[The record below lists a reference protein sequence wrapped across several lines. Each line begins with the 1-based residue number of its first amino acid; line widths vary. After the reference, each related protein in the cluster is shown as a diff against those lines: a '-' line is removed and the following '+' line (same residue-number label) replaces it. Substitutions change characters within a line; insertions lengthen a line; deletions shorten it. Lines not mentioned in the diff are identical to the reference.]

1 MNRMASNTAGT
12 LDYVND
18 DVVASRQ
25 EAATEAALN
34 AATGSISNPIARD
47 ILPSVD
53 LDDPGNTE
61 WSGDVDV
68 FDQTPSSDVTAG
80 DSLEVYEVDSD
91 TGRADDRVLA
101 VYGFEAVGAD
111 VGLVDTVLFRGS
123 DGQVF
128 ERAQIQGLDD
138 SGDVEVENMKVLRS
152 PVKFDPQDNGSIE
165 FVFGEGATAANV
177 DDLKIKLLG
186 VTVEKRGRQ
195 IGNRS

>member
-1 MNRMASNTAGT
+1 MASNTAGT

-18 DVVASRQ
+18 SVVKARQ
-25 EAATEAALN
+25 EAATDKALSAA
-34 AATGSISNPIARD
+34 AGAISNPIARD

-53 LDDPGNTE
+53 LDDPDTTE

-68 FDQTPSSDVTAG
+68 FNQTPGSDVTAG
-80 DSLEVYEVDSD
+80 DALEVYEIDSD

-101 VYGFEAVGAD
+101 VYGFEAVGVD

-138 SGDVEVENMKVLRS
+138 SGDVEVENMDILRS
-152 PVKFDPQDNGSIE
+152 PVLFEPQDNGSIE
-165 FVFGEGATAANV
+165 FVFGEGATAA
-177 DDLKIKLLG
+177 DIEDLKIKLLG

>member
-1 MNRMASNTAGT
+1 MASNTAGT

-18 DVVASRQ
+18 SVVRARQ
-25 EAATEAALN
+25 EAATDEALQ
-34 AATGSISNPIARD
+34 AASGAISSPIARD

-68 FDQTPSSDVTAG
+68 FDQTPSADVAAG
-80 DSLEVYEVDSD
+80 DALEVYEIDSD
-91 TGRADDRVLA
+91 TGRADDRVIA

-111 VGLVDTVLFRGS
+111 VGLVDTVQFRGS

-138 SGDVEVENMKVLRS
+138 TSDTEVENMTVLRS

-165 FVFGEGATAANV
+165 FVFGEGATAADV
-177 DDLKIKLLG
+177 GDLKIKLLG

>member
-1 MNRMASNTAGT
+1 MASNTAGT

-18 DVVASRQ
+18 SVVQARQ
-25 EAATEAALN
+25 EAATDEALK
-34 AATGSISNPIARD
+34 AARGSISNPIARD

-53 LDDPGNTE
+53 LDDPGTTD
-61 WSGDVDV
+61 WTGDVDV
-68 FDQTPSSDVTAG
+68 FNQTPGSDVTAG
-80 DSLEVYEVDSD
+80 DTLEVYEIDSD
-91 TGRADDRVLA
+91 TGRADDRVIA

-111 VGLVDTVLFRGS
+111 VGLVDTILFRGS

-165 FVFGEGATAANV
+165 FVFGEGATASNIE
-177 DDLKIKLLG
+177 DLKIKLLG

>member
-1 MNRMASNTAGT
+1 MASNTAGT

-18 DVVASRQ
+18 SVVQARQ
-25 EAATEAALN
+25 EAATDEALK
-34 AATGSISNPIARD
+34 AARGSISNPIARD

-53 LDDPGNTE
+53 LDDPGTTD
-61 WSGDVDV
+61 WTGDVDV
-68 FDQTPSSDVTAG
+68 FNQTPGSDVTAG
-80 DSLEVYEVDSD
+80 DTLEVYEIDSD
-91 TGRADDRVLA
+91 TGRADDRVIA

-111 VGLVDTVLFRGS
+111 VGLVDTILFRGS

-165 FVFGEGATAANV
+165 FVFGEGATAANIE
-177 DDLKIKLLG
+177 DLKIKLLG